1 MRRLGQP
8 VRLFYPNNPVD
19 PRILL
24 NRESNCDKID
34 TGAGLSTMV
43 GGGASKPVAAAAA
56 PTAIGTHPKSKS
68 LTAMPSGSTRL
79 IAKRQLEVALAS
91 ALAGGGTC
99 SSEDNNQ

>member
-1 MRRLGQP
+1 MEADKGKDVDFVDEDKEQAEIQAAARKWDDIMRSRIDLMRRLGQP

-34 TGAGLSTMV
+34 TGAG
-43 GGGASKPVAAAAA
+43 
-56 PTAIGTHPKSKS
+56 
-68 LTAMPSGSTRL
+68 
-79 IAKRQLEVALAS
+79 QLEVALAS